1 MLEVLRTSHIFDASY
16 SRIDDASFL
25 ELLNNNALIHVKE
38 LKLVN
43 CSKLSDESIGQICQ
57 MTNLRRMNLSSV
69 NCSDESL
76 TKLSSLPSLKRITIA
91 KTQVTGEC
99 FNSEGWDALEILNL
113 DFCPISKN
121 LFVYLAKLPRLGIL
135 SVPYYEGIVEDL
147 EELAARSNIEF
158 IRINTFGLPK
168 EEADRL
174 ALQYADYPKIA
185 LGPTDYGYIEEQQQ
199 WMDEHTSEPWFEP
212 GSHIH
217 MLFAPSE

>member
-1 MLEVLRTSHIFDASY
+1 MR
-16 SRIDDASFL
+16 
-25 ELLNNNALIHVKE
+25 
-38 LKLVN
+38 
-43 CSKLSDESIGQICQ
+43 
-57 MTNLRRMNLSSV
+57 
-69 NCSDESL
+69 
-76 TKLSSLPSLKRITIA
+76 
-91 KTQVTGEC
+91 
-99 FNSEGWDALEILNL
+99 NL